1 MGDNDISMQVHQ
13 LSQMYHSVVDVDNG
27 GGCTCMGP
35 RSMWEISVSSTQFW
49 CVPKTAL
56 KIKSNSEK
64 KNTMLGADAK
74 CIFTDLIS

>member
-1 MGDNDISMQVHQ
+1 
-13 LSQMYHSVVDVDNG
+13 
-27 GGCTCMGP
+27 MGP

>member
-1 MGDNDISMQVHQ
+1 
-13 LSQMYHSVVDVDNG
+13 
-27 GGCTCMGP
+27 MGP

-64 KNTMLGADAK
+64 KNIMLGADAK